1 MRLRFPIAT
10 VGGSSYVAAGV
21 LLLVATSARS
31 GEVRDFST
39 YVPTA
44 KATRIEASEAPI
56 IDGDVADAVWAKAQ
70 VIDEFYQLEPDTGQP
85 VSERTELRILY
96 DTDNLYISV
105 YAYDRNPE
113 LITATTKNRDGSFAV
128 DDTVRITLDPLN
140 TRRNGY
146 LFVMN
151 ALGGRIDD
159 LIQNNTDFIRE
170 WNSIWSGSSR
180 IVDDGWTA
188 EMAIPFRNFSFDPAQ
203 SEWVF
208 DFSREIRR
216 KNERA
221 RWSSISAAERP
232 ADISRAGTLTGITGI
247 NQGLGL
253 DIQVYGSLRYR
264 FDWERPQHETFSFR
278 ASGNAFYK
286 LTPQL
291 TGTLTVNPDFSNSPL
306 DLLQVNTT
314 RFSLFQPETRDFFL
328 QDVATF
334 EFGGRGFTTGGRGA
348 EYLYP
353 TENGTPF
360 FSRNMGLANGLPV
373 SLIGGTKLSGDYA
386 GFGVG
391 ALSVV
396 TNGTGDTKRSQV
408 LSVAR
413 ITRPIGE
420 SKIGVIYTNGDPTGR
435 SKNSV
440 AGADFQFRDSD
451 FLPGKILQSDVF
463 YQRSFSDTQG
473 DDNSFGMA
481 LNYPN
486 EPWGLDTR
494 FKQVGTNFFPALGFV
509 NRTGIRQFDGI
520 LQHRDRNFLGW
531 RWLDFATS
539 WYFVTDLS
547 NRLESRENG
556 IWTGINF
563 RSGDQVY
570 VKAFDIF
577 EDVPA
582 TFNVAGKVPVP
593 PGRYHW
599 TNGNIS
605 IQTTNARPLTARTRC
620 HVLQL
625 LRRRLFEGRLEDRY
639 PPRRLVPDRPALHLH
654 LYRASGG
661 TLEHSCVHG
670 RLYRQL
676 HAGHA
681 AGQSGAVRQCERS
694 IHALHALSLGIPAGP
709 GTVRFGGTGGI
720 HSRRGVRAPLD
731 ASHRPVGPDVPVL
744 MAHSGS
750 KRPAAAAMLRAR
762 WNSSA
767 MPGKEPSC
775 QRSCCFCSLH
785 CRYRRSW
792 AKT

>member
-1 MRLRFPIAT
+1 MGDSALRRRAAGRCVPRSIT
-10 VGGSSYVAAGV
+10 LGSSVAVTA
-21 LLLVATSARS
+21 LLLSA
-31 GEVRDFST
+31 GAVFGAEAPPPARDFST
-39 YVPTA
+39 YIPTA
-44 KATRIEASEAPI
+44 RATRIEPSEAPT
-56 IDGDVADAVWAKAQ
+56 IDGDVSDAVWAKAEL
-70 VIDEFYQLEPDTGQP
+70 IDEFYQIEPDTGQP

-96 DTDNLYISV
+96 DTDNLYVSV

-128 DDTVRITLDPLN
+128 DDTVRLTLDPLN
-140 TRRNGY
+140 TRRNGF

-188 EMAIPFRNFSFDPAQ
+188 EMAIPFRNFSFDPNQ
-203 SEWVF
+203 TEWVI

-216 KNERA
+216 KNERS

-232 ADISRAGTLTGITGI
+232 ADISRAGTLTGLEGI

-253 DIQVYGSLRYR
+253 DVQVYGALRYR
-264 FDWERPQHETFSFR
+264 FDWQEPQHETFSFR

-286 LTPQL
+286 ITPQL

-314 RFSLFQPETRDFFL
+314 RFNLFQPETRDFFL

-360 FSRNMGLANGLPV
+360 FSRNVGLANGLPV
-373 SLIGGTKLSGDYA
+373 SLIAGTKLSGDYA

-420 SKIGVIYTNGDPTGR
+420 SKIGIIYTNGDPTGR
-435 SKNSV
+435 SKNSL

-451 FLPGKILQSDVF
+451 FLPGKILQSDFF
-463 YQRSFSDTQG
+463 YQRSFSDTKG
-473 DDNSFGMA
+473 DDDSFGVA
-481 LNYPN
+481 VNYPN

-494 FKQVGTNFFPALGFV
+494 FKQVGANFFPALGFV

-520 LQHRDRNFLGW
+520 LQHRDRNISGW

-539 WYFVTDLS
+539 WYFVTDLR
-547 NRLESRENG
+547 NHLESRENG
-556 IWTGINF
+556 VWAGINF
-563 RSGDQVY
+563 RTGDQVY
-570 VKAFDIF
+570 IKAFDNF

-582 TFNVAGKVPVP
+582 TFNIAGKLPVPV
-593 PGRYHW
+593 GRYHW
-599 TNGNIS
+599 TNANLY
-605 IQTTNARPLTARTRC
+605 IQSSTARTLTARLD
-620 HVLQL
+620 VLCCSFYNGDYLRVDLRTDIRLGALFQIVPRYTYTYISLPTGL
-625 LRRRLFEGRLEDRY
+625 LN
-639 PPRRLVPDRPALHLH
+639 
-654 LYRASGG
+654 
-661 TLEHSCVHG
+661 
-670 RLYRQL
+670 
-676 HAGHA
+676 
-681 AGQSGAVRQCERS
+681 
-694 IHALHALSLGIPAGP
+694 IHAFTTDFIVSFTPDMQLVNQVQFDNVSERFALS
-709 GTVRFGGTGGI
+709 
-720 HSRRGVRAPLD
+720 
-731 ASHRPVGPDVPVL
+731 
-744 MAHSGS
+744 M
-750 KRPAAAAMLRAR
+750 
-762 WNSSA
+762 
-767 MPGKEPSC
+767 
-775 QRSCCFCSLH
+775 
-785 CRYRRSW
+785 RYRWEYEPGQELFVSVGQAAFIPGEEFVARSTQ
-792 AKT
+792 AIVRLGHTFRF

>member
-1 MRLRFPIAT
+1 MLLCA
-10 VGGSSYVAAGV
+10 GGA
-21 LLLVATSARS
+21 LSA
-31 GEVRDFST
+31 EVPAPPARDFST

-44 KATRIEASEAPI
+44 RATRIEASEAPT
-56 IDGDVADAVWAKAQ
+56 IDGDVSDAVWARAD

-85 VSERTELRILY
+85 VSERTEVRFLY
-96 DTDNLYISV
+96 DTDNLYIYV

-128 DDTVRITLDPLN
+128 DDTVRVILDPLN

-170 WNSIWSGSSR
+170 WNSIWTGSSR
-180 IVDDGWTA
+180 IVDNGWTV

-203 SEWVF
+203 TEWVI
-208 DFSREIRR
+208 DLSREIRR
-216 KNERA
+216 KNEQA
-221 RWSSISAAERP
+221 RWSSISAATRP
-232 ADISRAGTLTGITGI
+232 ADISRSGTLTGITGI

-253 DIQVYGSLRYR
+253 DVQVYGALRYR
-264 FDWERPQHETFSFR
+264 FDWQKPQHETFSFR

-286 LTPQL
+286 ITPQL

-314 RFSLFQPETRDFFL
+314 RFNLFQPETRDFFL

-334 EFGGRGFTTGGRGA
+334 EFGGRGFTIGGRGGS

-353 TENGTPF
+353 PENGTPF

-373 SLIGGTKLSGDYA
+373 SLITGAKLSGDYA

-408 LSVAR
+408 LSVSR

-420 SKIGVIYTNGDPTGR
+420 SKVGIIYTNGDPTGR

-440 AGADFQFRDSD
+440 GGADFQYRDSD
-451 FLPGKILQSDVF
+451 FLPGKILQSDFF
-463 YQRSFSDTQG
+463 YQRSFSDTKG
-473 DDNSFGMA
+473 DDDSFGVA
-481 LNYPN
+481 VNYPN

-494 FKQVGTNFFPALGFV
+494 FKQVGTNFSPALGFV

-520 LQHRDRNFLGW
+520 LTHRQRNISGW

-570 VKAFDIF
+570 VRAFDNF
-577 EDVPA
+577 EAVPA

-593 PGRYHW
+593 VGRYHW
-599 TNGNIS
+599 TNANLY
-605 IQTTNARPLTARTRC
+605 IQSSTARPWTARLD
-620 HVLQL
+620 VLCCSFYNGDYLRVDARTDVRFGSFLQIVPRYTYTYIDLPTGL
-625 LRRRLFEGRLEDRY
+625 LN
-639 PPRRLVPDRPALHLH
+639 
-654 LYRASGG
+654 
-661 TLEHSCVHG
+661 
-670 RLYRQL
+670 
-676 HAGHA
+676 
-681 AGQSGAVRQCERS
+681 
-694 IHALHALSLGIPAGP
+694 IHALAADFIISFTPDMQLVNQVQFDNVSERFTLS
-709 GTVRFGGTGGI
+709 
-720 HSRRGVRAPLD
+720 
-731 ASHRPVGPDVPVL
+731 
-744 MAHSGS
+744 M
-750 KRPAAAAMLRAR
+750 
-762 WNSSA
+762 
-767 MPGKEPSC
+767 
-775 QRSCCFCSLH
+775 
-785 CRYRRSW
+785 RYRWEYQPGQELFVSVGQAAQIPGEEFVARSTQ
-792 AKT
+792 AIVRLGHTFRF

>member
-1 MRLRFPIAT
+1 MPPQTASTPLSTPA
-10 VGGSSYVAAGV
+10 
-21 LLLVATSARS
+21 
-31 GEVRDFST
+31 RDFST
-39 YVPTA
+39 YIPTA
-44 KATRIEASEAPI
+44 RAARIEASEAPA
-56 IDGDVADAVWAKAQ
+56 IDGDVSDAVWAKAE
-70 VIDEFYQLEPDTGQP
+70 VINEFYQLEPDTGQP
-85 VSERTELRILY
+85 VSERTELRLLY
-96 DTDNLYISV
+96 DAENLYIAV

-113 LITATTKNRDGSFAV
+113 QIRATTKNRDGSFAV

-170 WNSIWSGSSR
+170 WNSIWAGSSR
-180 IVDDGWTA
+180 IVDDGWTV

-203 SEWVF
+203 SEWVI

-253 DIQVYGSLRYR
+253 DVQVYGALRYR
-264 FDWERPQHETFSFR
+264 FDWQEPQHETFSFR
-278 ASGNAFYK
+278 GSGNAFYK
-286 LTPQL
+286 ITPQL

-314 RFSLFQPETRDFFL
+314 RFNLFQPETRDFFL

-334 EFGGRGFTTGGRGA
+334 EFGGRGFTIGGRGSD
-348 EYLYP
+348 YLYP
-353 TENGTPF
+353 PENGTPF
-360 FSRNMGLANGLPV
+360 FSRNMGLATGLPV
-373 SLIGGTKLSGDYA
+373 SLIAGTKLSGDYA

-413 ITRPIGE
+413 ITRPVGE
-420 SKIGVIYTNGDPTGR
+420 SKVGVMFTNGDPTGR
-435 SKNSV
+435 SKNTL

-451 FLPGKILQSDVF
+451 FLPGKILQSDLF
-463 YQRSFSDTQG
+463 YQRSFSDTKG
-473 DDNSFGMA
+473 EDESFGVA
-481 LNYPN
+481 VNYPN

-509 NRTGIRQFDGI
+509 NRVGIRQFDGI
-520 LQHRDRNFLGW
+520 LQNRQRNFLGW

-547 NRLESRENG
+547 NDLESRENG
-556 IWTGINF
+556 VWAGINF

-570 VKAFDIF
+570 LRAFDNF
-577 EDVPA
+577 EDVPS

-593 PGRYHW
+593 VGRYHW
-599 TNGNIS
+599 TNANLT
-605 IQTTNARPLTARTRC
+605 IQTSNARPLTASLDVLCCSFYDGDYLRVDLRTDVRLNALFQI
-620 HVLQL
+620 VPRYTYTYIDLPTGL
-625 LRRRLFEGRLEDRY
+625 LN
-639 PPRRLVPDRPALHLH
+639 
-654 LYRASGG
+654 
-661 TLEHSCVHG
+661 
-670 RLYRQL
+670 
-676 HAGHA
+676 
-681 AGQSGAVRQCERS
+681 
-694 IHALHALSLGIPAGP
+694 IHAVTADFIVSFTPDMQLVSQVQFDNVSQRFALSMPYRWEYQPGQELFVSVGQAAFIPGEEFVPRSTQAIIRLGH
-709 GTVRFGGTGGI
+709 TFRF
-720 HSRRGVRAPLD
+720 
-731 ASHRPVGPDVPVL
+731 
-744 MAHSGS
+744 
-750 KRPAAAAMLRAR
+750 
-762 WNSSA
+762 
-767 MPGKEPSC
+767 
-775 QRSCCFCSLH
+775 
-785 CRYRRSW
+785 
-792 AKT
+792 